1 MKKRILVVDDEP
13 SFTHLLKHTLEAEG
27 YYDVEEEN
35 DAARATST
43 ARSFDPDLVVL
54 DIMMPDLDG
63 TEVAAHMKSDH
74 VLRDVPVIFLTAL
87 VDNEDAP
94 MGSCSSGGQTFLP
107 KSVHVSRLIECI
119 EDKIGR
125 AATAPT
131 PVAAG
136 ARR

>member
-35 DAARATST
+35 VATQATAT

-63 TEVAAHMKSDH
+63 TEVAAHMKTDH

-87 VDNEDAP
+87 VDDEDAP
-94 MGSCSSGGQTFLP
+94 QGSCSSGGQTFLP
-107 KSVHVSRLIECI
+107 KNVQVPRLIECI
-119 EDKIGR
+119 EEKLGR
-125 AATAPT
+125 ASAGAT